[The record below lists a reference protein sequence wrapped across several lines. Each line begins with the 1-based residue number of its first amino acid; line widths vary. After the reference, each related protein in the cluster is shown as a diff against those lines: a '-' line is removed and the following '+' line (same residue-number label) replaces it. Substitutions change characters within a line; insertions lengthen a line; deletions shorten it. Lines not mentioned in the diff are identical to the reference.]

1 MAFSID
7 DLRAF
12 LEISRTGSFTMAAD
26 KLFVT
31 SPAITRRIKKMEEQ
45 IGEML
50 FERTTHMVKL
60 SPAGEELYPRA
71 EQLLREFDAFETVAL
86 TMSGNR
92 ATTIRFAC
100 VTSVAGSVL
109 PLMLADF
116 QSKFPTSRFDL
127 HDGHGTIVHRLVEE
141 QVVEF
146 GIGTRPEPGSNLV
159 FHHLIN
165 DPIVAVVP
173 KSKALFSK
181 KTLTWEGVAQHNF
194 MILKGESSF
203 FGHVERELRH
213 ASKPMPLG
221 VSVRDVSTLLGFV
234 EQNASPIVV
243 TGLIASRCHGREVKT
258 IAISDPE
265 LFNTLGIVTYPNR
278 HLSTAA
284 VELVA
289 YMCEALPQLHSTIL
303 KGMNST

>member
-45 IGEML
+45 IGEM
-50 FERTTHMVKL
+50 
-60 SPAGEELYPRA
+60 
-71 EQLLREFDAFETVAL
+71 FETVAL

-146 GIGTRPEPGSNLV
+146 GIGTRPEP
-159 FHHLIN
+159 
-165 DPIVAVVP
+165 
-173 KSKALFSK
+173 
-181 KTLTWEGVAQHNF
+181 
-194 MILKGESSF
+194 
-203 FGHVERELRH
+203 
-213 ASKPMPLG
+213 
-221 VSVRDVSTLLGFV
+221 
-234 EQNASPIVV
+234 
-243 TGLIASRCHGREVKT
+243 
-258 IAISDPE
+258 
-265 LFNTLGIVTYPNR
+265 Y
-278 HLSTAA
+278 
-284 VELVA
+284 
-289 YMCEALPQLHSTIL
+289 
-303 KGMNST
+303 